1 MIIKSGGTT
10 TTLCVAVVVEL
21 QEPRGLGGTKWGLCV
36 VSVGDTLCYVWRGD
50 EQMVYEVTS
59 AMHQGKERNPR
70 DCGGC
75 LGCDLGD
82 QPDLSNLLCCFVPVR
97 EDDVV
102 FVVSDGV
109 SDNSDP
115 VILKEA
121 VAEGQPLSPTS
132 ETPMPIGTGDGGG
145 GLNGKPGHNGSTL
158 PRSTLPL
165 VTPEQRQALI
175 LMKLST
181 ILKSKWKALKR
192 PLYAQDVRDSI
203 VNYVIEATEEKRGY
217 LEKCWVEMEKPDI
230 TVSERRANE
239 RKIGQHIKSM
249 PGKLDHATV
258 AAYKVGKISDTLS
271 GESWHSPTHYHR
283 GRIHTATAA
292 ATSSGGSIFYSD
304 TFSSNPKGPA
314 RRKRVK
320 LRNSRHVL
328 GTAMKKSASMED
340 GLSSSRQREANPF
353 AKAATVDLGGY
364 EGEGVE
370 IKVEGVAAGVSPVR
384 RKNKEDCSL
393 CPEDAGDCMLTASS

>member
-1 MIIKSGGTT
+1 MADGDSITLYEYKPGNTQHHGDPIADVFSVVVRPNNSIIAVADGVNWGIKPRLAARCAVHGVMDHLNLHLYNRASAPKSVQDVFHAILRSFHSGQKIIIKSGGTT

-97 EDDVV
+97 DDDVV

-121 VAEGQPLSPTS
+121 LAEGQPLSPTS
-132 ETPMPIGTGDGGG
+132 DAPPG
-145 GLNGKPGHNGSTL
+145 GLNGNGST
-158 PRSTLPL
+158 PGPALPL

-175 LMKLST
+175 LMKLTSV
-181 ILKSKWKALKR
+181 LKSRWRAVKR
-192 PLYAQDVRDSI
+192 PLSAQDVRDSI
-203 VNYVIEATEEKRGY
+203 VNHVIEVTEEKRGY

-230 TVSERRANE
+230 TVAERRANE
-239 RKIGQHIKSM
+239 RKIAQHIKAF

-258 AAYKVGKISDTLS
+258 AAYKVGKLQHPLS
-271 GESWHSPTHYHR
+271 SEDSWQSPAHHR
-283 GRIHTATAA
+283 GRIHTT
-292 ATSSGGSIFYSD
+292 ATSGGGSIFY
-304 TFSSNPKGPA
+304 P
-314 RRKRVK
+314 V
-320 LRNSRHVL
+320 
-328 GTAMKKSASMED
+328 
-340 GLSSSRQREANPF
+340 
-353 AKAATVDLGGY
+353 
-364 EGEGVE
+364 
-370 IKVEGVAAGVSPVR
+370 IGVAL
-384 RKNKEDCSL
+384 RKETIGKLSWGILRC
-393 CPEDAGDCMLTASS
+393 A